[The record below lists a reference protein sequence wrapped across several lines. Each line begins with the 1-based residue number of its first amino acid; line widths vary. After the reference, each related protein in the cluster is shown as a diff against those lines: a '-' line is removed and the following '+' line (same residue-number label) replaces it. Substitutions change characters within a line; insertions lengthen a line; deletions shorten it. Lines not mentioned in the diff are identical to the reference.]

1 MDPQLAR
8 LARTLRPLDFPARF
22 AVEVCSECNLACS
35 MCHHP
40 AMRRVKG
47 RMPFELWRKCADEVA
62 AVSPRTECWFS
73 FIGEPLLE
81 PDLLL
86 EMLHYGRA
94 VGLRSLNVNSNGMLL
109 TPALADRLLDS
120 GVQTIVIGIDGFSKP
135 TYERIRIGGI
145 REQLYEQVE
154 YLVSARRSRSAGPEV
169 MVQFIEMDEN
179 AHEVEAFRR
188 HWLTRGATVKL
199 RNQLS
204 WGGKFDTPLCVPPES
219 RIPCPWACTMMH
231 VFWDGRVPRCPGDTE
246 GEEGSGNAWDASL
259 VELWARLGP
268 YRSLHLNHRFD
279 ALPDRCRDCK
289 DWMTGAAAKI
299 APERGD
305 LRRRI
310 AVDAQP

>member
-1 MDPQLAR
+1 MDPQLDR
-8 LARTLRPLDFPARF
+8 IARTLRPMTFPSRF

-40 AMRRVKG
+40 TMRRIKG

-62 AVSPRTECWFS
+62 ACSPRTECWFS

-86 EMLHYGRA
+86 EMLAYGRS

-109 TPALADRLLDS
+109 TPALAARLLAS
-120 GVQTIVIGIDGFSKP
+120 GIQTIVIGIDGFTAP
-135 TYERIRIGGI
+135 VYERIRIGGL
-145 REQLYEQVE
+145 RQQLYEQVE
-154 YLVSARRSRSAGPEV
+154 YLVAARRDRSSGPEV

-179 AHEVEAFRR
+179 QHEVEQFRDY
-188 HWLTRGATVKL
+188 WLALGATVKL

-204 WGGKFDTPLCVPPES
+204 WGGQFGTTLCVPPES

-246 GEEGSGNAWDASL
+246 GEEGAGNAWDHSL
-259 VELWARLGP
+259 SELWNSLGA
-268 YRSLHLNHRFD
+268 YRSLHLSGQFD
-279 ALPDRCRDCK
+279 ALPERCHQCK

-299 APERGD
+299 PAH
-305 LRRRI
+305 RRRVG
-310 AVDAQP
+310 AKAQARP